1 MKLYSIHCGFYDSE
15 AGDGIYE
22 SHLNLYVAAE
32 SFEDAKAKAKALPLY
47 QKKRMHVDGMQEIRT
62 VDGYHVELKHDRKL
76 DGATEVVGSRH
87 RELAPKP
94 AT

>member
-1 MKLYSIHCGFYDSE
+1 MKLYSIHCGFYDPE

-32 SFEDAKAKAKALPLY
+32 SFEDAKLRAKALAIY
-47 QKKRMHVDGMQEIRT
+47 KQKRMHVDGMQEIRT
-62 VDGYHVELKHDRKL
+62 VDGFHVELRADAKL
-76 DGATEVVGSRH
+76 AGQTEVIGSRH

-94 AT
+94 TT